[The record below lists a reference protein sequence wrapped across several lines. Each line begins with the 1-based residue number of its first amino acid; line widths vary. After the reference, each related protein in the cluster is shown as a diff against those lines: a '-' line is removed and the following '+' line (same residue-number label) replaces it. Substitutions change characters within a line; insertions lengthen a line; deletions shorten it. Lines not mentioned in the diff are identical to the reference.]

1 MRKNLSLYRVNL
13 KKFRV
18 ELDLTQSEMAEAVGG
33 ITKQGY
39 GSIENGRT
47 HGSPE
52 FWEALQKAFNIPDS
66 DMYNLMILKE
76 RKAKHEKPKKS
87 HN

>member
-1 MRKNLSLYRVNL
+1 MRKNLKL
-13 KKFRV
+13 FRV
-18 ELDLTQSEMAEAVGG
+18 GLELTQSEMAEAVGG

-52 FWEALQKAFNIPDS
+52 FWKALQKAFNVPDS
-66 DMYNLMILKE
+66 DMYNLMKLQE
-76 RKAKHEKPKKS
+76 RKAKHEKPKEGNS
-87 HN
+87 